1 MPGLVQYMEITMR
14 EVVFG
19 DANPYVANKP
29 VKVLFTYLL
38 IYLFTYLLIYST
50 TGSSHK
56 VTHLF

>member
-14 EVVFG
+14 DAVFG

-38 IYLFTYLLIYST
+38 IYLFTYLLNYWFLSQSNAFI
-50 TGSSHK
+50 
-56 VTHLF
+56 LA

>member
-1 MPGLVQYMEITMR
+1 MPGLVQYMEITMS

-38 IYLFTYLLIYST
+38 IYST